1 MASPPWQARLTAP
14 RPGSSLHLR
23 VKGVRLRI
31 TVVASMRNEGAFI
44 VEWLAWYKMLGFTD
58 VVVVTNAC
66 TDRSPQLLDA
76 LQAAGRLHHIRHEVP
91 PGSRITEA
99 KLAAAR
105 EHKSVR
111 RAQWVF
117 VCDADEFLVIH
128 KGSGKISELI
138 GPPDAPPFLAMA
150 LTWRVFGTCGVTSYQ
165 DLPVH
170 QQFSLARPQASSLSQ
185 WVKMLFR
192 QPRWFTKLAEHGPK
206 GLLPEKAALRG
217 TDPGLR
223 LVTADGREVPDWDV
237 TGRRYLRRLPKA
249 LVSHEVAQVNHYM
262 LRSAE
267 SFSLKAGTSSPVA
280 LADRYTNGYFQRA
293 DGGRMPDSSAFRY
306 ADEFEAMRARLMALP
321 DVARLHALCCA
332 DHMAAIC
339 EKAGRRPEDEPRW
352 QAFMA
357 QAPAS

>member
-1 MASPPWQARLTAP
+1 
-14 RPGSSLHLR
+14 
-23 VKGVRLRI
+23 LRI

-76 LQAAGRLHHIRHEVP
+76 LEAAGRLHHIRHEVP
-91 PGSRITEA
+91 PGARITEA

-105 EHKSVR
+105 AHKSVR

-117 VCDADEFLVIH
+117 VCDVDEFLVIH
-128 KGSGKISELI
+128 KGNGTVAELI
-138 GPPDAPPFLAMA
+138 GPPEAPPFLAMA
-150 LTWRVFGTCGVTSYQ
+150 LTWRVFGTCGIAEYQ

-192 QPRWFTKLAEHGPK
+192 QPRWFDRLGEHGPK
-206 GLLPEKAALRG
+206 GLSPEKAALRG
-217 TDPGLR
+217 TEPGLQ
-223 LVTADGREVPDWDV
+223 LVNADGQEVPDWDV
-237 TGRRYLRRLPKA
+237 TGRRYLRRLPKE
-249 LVSHEVAQVNHYM
+249 LVSHRVAQVNHYM

-267 SFSLKAGTSSPVA
+267 SFSLKAGTPSPVA
-280 LADRYTNGYFQRA
+280 LSDRYTSGYFQRA

-306 ADEFEAMRARLMALP
+306 AEAFEEMRHRLMALP
-321 DVARLHALCCA
+321 DVARLHYLCCA

-339 EKAGRRPEDEPRW
+339 AKAGRRPEDEPRW
-352 QAFMA
+352 QSFMA
-357 QAPAS
+357 QAAAAAAP